1 MAARSRRIGSRAHIP
16 RSAAGSR
23 RRHARGQADRS
34 EGDTVHSNSPDDAAL
49 PRALDLLAEQF
60 PLYDWTYREVP
71 ETSGAEVGFEW
82 FGGDDEEV
90 MVCVFRGSSI
100 GERFHRHGFFF
111 LNYAYQGDYRALSH
125 RSDNLVT
132 VHEGQMYTGQPF
144 HGYALRS
151 SVDEQC
157 TIVGVLIRAQTFYRE
172 FLPPVMADAE
182 LLDFYLGPRDDA
194 FSDEFRHVTIPDSS
208 PVRRLLEI
216 MVVEYAN
223 RRDDSQQVLKPLAL
237 ALVELVAREW
247 RAEYTGST
255 GRAENDRPG
264 RSEGTDAGAGS
275 GGIEVPDRPV
285 SSTVIE
291 AVSRDLGGVTLQAL
305 ADRLGYHPNYLS
317 TLVRKETRKNFS
329 QLVLQLR
336 MERAA
341 LLVERTT
348 LSVEEI
354 ARSVGYSSTSNFYR
368 AYMRYFGHSPRG
380 RSRE

>member
-1 MAARSRRIGSRAHIP
+1 M
-16 RSAAGSR
+16 
-23 RRHARGQADRS
+23 
-34 EGDTVHSNSPDDAAL
+34 HSDSPDDAVLA
-49 PRALDLLAEQF
+49 RALSLLAARF

-71 ETSGAEVGFEW
+71 GTSGTEVGFEW
-82 FGGDDEEV
+82 FGGDDEDV

-111 LNYAYQGDYRALSH
+111 LNYAYQGDYQALSH
-125 RSDNLVT
+125 RPDNLVT
-132 VHEGQMYTGQPF
+132 VHEGEMYAGQPF
-144 HGYALRS
+144 SGYALHS
-151 SVDEQC
+151 SVGRQC
-157 TIVGVLIRAQTFYRE
+157 TIVGVLVRTQTFYRE

-194 FSDEFRHVTIPDSS
+194 FSDEFRHVAIPDSS

-223 RRDDSQQVLKPLAL
+223 RRGDSQQVLKPLAL

-247 RAEYTGST
+247 RTKHTAEV
-255 GRAENDRPG
+255 GRGEMSDH
-264 RSEGTDAGAGS
+264 S
-275 GGIEVPDRPV
+275 GGTGAITVGPENTTGPDRPI
-285 SSTVIE
+285 SSVIIK
-291 AVSRDLGGVTLQAL
+291 AISRDLGRVSLRAL

-317 TLVRKETRKNFS
+317 TLVRKETGKTFS

-348 LSVEEI
+348 LPVEEI
-354 ARSVGYSSTSNFYR
+354 ARNVGYSSTSNFYR
-368 AYMRYFGHSPRG
+368 AYMGYFGHSPRG
-380 RSRE
+380 TNHG